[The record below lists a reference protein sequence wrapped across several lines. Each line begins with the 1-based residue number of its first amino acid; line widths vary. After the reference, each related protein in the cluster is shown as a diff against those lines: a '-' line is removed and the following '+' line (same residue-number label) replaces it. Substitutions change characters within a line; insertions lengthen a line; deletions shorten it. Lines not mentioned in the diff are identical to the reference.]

1 MPKRRK
7 KTFPCGHKG
16 YGRVCH
22 RCAQEQL
29 VQTQEDR
36 HRDLK
41 RQEKAA
47 WEATF
52 EGDPIDLKSLPTHV
66 VRKSRTIINALN
78 EHQDYREFG
87 GKRLRHNRHVISIPI
102 TRNYRMICRHDGK
115 MTVPQA
121 VLSHEDYN
129 VKKPGS

>member
-29 VQTQEDR
+29 LQTQLDL

-66 VRKSRTIINALN
+66 VHKSRRIINALN

-87 GKRLRHNRHVISIPI
+87 GKRLRHNRHIISIPI